1 MNTSLPVV
9 IIGAGPVG
17 LAAAAHLLSRGLE
30 PLLLE
35 AGDSVGTGMQRWG
48 HVRMFSPWEF
58 TIDSQARALLA
69 ASGWKEPEL
78 AAFPTGGEVV
88 EQYLRPLA
96 ATREIASRLRLGA
109 RVLGVARH
117 RRDLMKD
124 AGRDAQPYVV
134 HYQDADGEHEVMARG
149 VIDASGTMGNPN
161 TLGASGL
168 PALGER
174 ALGDRIAYGIPDV
187 LGAERQRYAGK
198 QVLVVGS
205 GHSAF
210 NVLKD
215 LARLSTQ
222 SPGMHVH
229 WALRRTS
236 LARVLGGGDNDQLK
250 ERGRL
255 GQDIARLV
263 GEGMLTVHAGIEI
276 DALETTASGIVARAG
291 ERRLPAVDEIVAATG
306 FRPDLSLLSEVR
318 LSLHAGTQSP
328 TALAPLIDPN
338 QHSCGSV
345 RPHGAEELRHP
356 DDGIYIV
363 GMKSYGRAPTFLLL
377 TGYEQVRSVAA
388 ALVGD
393 WEAARRVELV
403 LPETGVCIT
412 QFADEVTASSP
423 PANSTGGCCGGPPV
437 RDAAACCVAD
447 ERAKAVGSAGCGC
460 GSPKPAALA
469 SPEPTAATAG
479 CCG

>member
-1 MNTSLPVV
+1 MNTPLPVV
-9 IIGAGPVG
+9 SIGAGPVG

-35 AGDSVGTGMQRWG
+35 AGDSVGAGMQRWA

-58 TIDSQARALLA
+58 TIDSQARSLLA
-69 ASGWKEPEL
+69 NRGWEQPDV

-88 EQYLRPLA
+88 ERYLRPLA
-96 ATREIASRLRLGA
+96 ATPEIAPRLRLGA

-124 AGRDAQPYVV
+124 AGRGTQPYVV
-134 HYQDADGEHEVMARG
+134 QYRDANGEHEVLAQG
-149 VIDASGTMGNPN
+149 VIDASGTIENPN
-161 TLGASGL
+161 FLGASGL

-174 ALGDRIAYGIPDV
+174 ALSTQIAYGIPDV
-187 LGAERQRYAGK
+187 LGERRDRYAGK
-198 QVLVVGS
+198 RVLVVGS

-215 LARLSTQ
+215 LARLSKQ
-222 SPGMHVH
+222 SPGMRVH
-229 WALRRTS
+229 WALRRSS

-263 GEGMLTVHAGIEI
+263 EEGSLTVHTGIEI
-276 DALETTASGIVARAG
+276 DALENTASGIVVRAG
-291 ERRLPAVDEIVAATG
+291 EQRLPAVDEIVAATG

-318 LSLHAGTQSP
+318 LSVHAGTQSP

-377 TGYEQVRSVAA
+377 TGYEQVRSVTA
-388 ALVGD
+388 ALAGD

-412 QFADEVTASSP
+412 QFADE
-423 PANSTGGCCGGPPV
+423 PAAAGKPEKAAGGCCGGPPAN
-437 RDAAACCVAD
+437 DASVCCVAD
-447 ERAKAVGSAGCGC
+447 EHAKAGGKSGCGC
-460 GSPKPAALA
+460 GSAVPAAVAKPA
-469 SPEPTAATAG
+469 PATAG

>member
-1 MNTSLPVV
+1 MNTPLPVV

-30 PLLLE
+30 PLVLE
-35 AGDSVGTGMQRWG
+35 AGDSVGAGMQRWG

-58 TIDSQARALLA
+58 TIDSQARAVLA
-69 ASGWKEPEL
+69 ANGWKQPEL

-88 EQYLRPLA
+88 DHYLRPLA
-96 ATREIASRLRLGA
+96 ATPEIAPRLRLGA

-124 AGRDAQPYVV
+124 AGREAQPFVV
-134 HYQDADGEHEVMARG
+134 QYQDASGEHEVRAQG
-149 VIDASGTMGNPN
+149 VIDASGTIENPN
-161 TLGASGL
+161 PLGASGL

-174 ALGDRIAYGIPDV
+174 ALGERISYGIPDV
-187 LGAERQRYAGK
+187 LGSARGRYAGK
-198 QVLVVGS
+198 RVLVVGS

-215 LARLSTQ
+215 LARLSTL

-229 WALRRTS
+229 WALRRNA

-263 GEGMLTVHAGIEI
+263 GEGMLTVHTGVEI
-276 DALETTASGIVARAG
+276 DALENTASGIVAHAG
-291 ERRLPAVDEIVAATG
+291 ERSLPAVDEIVAATG

-318 LSLHAGTQSP
+318 LKLHAGTQSP
-328 TALAPLIDPN
+328 AALAPLIDPN

-345 RPHGAEELRHP
+345 RPHGAQELRHP

-377 TGYEQVRSVAA
+377 TGYEQVRSVTA
-388 ALVGD
+388 ALAGD

-412 QFADEVTASSP
+412 QFADEATAAGL
-423 PANSTGGCCGGPPV
+423 PAKAAGGCCGGAPV
-437 RDAAACCVAD
+437 QDSSACCVAD
-447 ERAKAVGSAGCGC
+447 EDAKAEGKTGCGC
-460 GSPKPAALA
+460 GSPKPAA
-469 SPEPTAATAG
+469 PVDKPPVQTTAG

>member
-1 MNTSLPVV
+1 MNTPLPVV
-9 IIGAGPVG
+9 VIGAGPVG

-35 AGDSVGTGMQRWG
+35 AGDSVGAGMQRWA

-58 TIDSQARALLA
+58 TIDSQARGLLA
-69 ASGWKEPEL
+69 ATGWKEPDL

-96 ATREIASRLRLGA
+96 ATPEIAPRLRLGA

-124 AGRDAQPYVV
+124 AGRGAQPYVV
-134 HYQDADGEHEVMARG
+134 QYQDASGEHEVLAQG
-149 VIDASGTMGNPN
+149 VIDASGTIDNPN

-174 ALGDRIAYGIPDV
+174 ALGSRIAYGIPDV
-187 LGAERQRYAGK
+187 LGEQRDRYAGK
-198 QVLVVGS
+198 RVLVVGS

-229 WALRRTS
+229 WALRRSS

-263 GEGMLTVHAGIEI
+263 GEGSLTVHTGIEI
-276 DALETTASGIVARAG
+276 DALENTASGIVVHAADRA
-291 ERRLPAVDEIVAATG
+291 LPAVDEIVAATG
-306 FRPDLSLLSEVR
+306 FRPDLGLLSEVR
-318 LSLHAGTQSP
+318 LSVHAGTQSP

-388 ALVGD
+388 ALAGD

-412 QFADEVTASSP
+412 QFADEVTGTRP
-423 PANSTGGCCGGPPV
+423 PAKAAGGCCGGTPV
-437 RDAAACCVAD
+437 QDSSACCVAD
-447 ERAKAVGSAGCGC
+447 ENAKAAGKAGCGC
-460 GSPKPAALA
+460 GSTTPAALVSK
-469 SPEPTAATAG
+469 SPVKAAAG

>member
-1 MNTSLPVV
+1 MNTPLPVV

-35 AGDSVGTGMQRWG
+35 AGDSVGAGMQRWA

-58 TIDSQARALLA
+58 TIDSQARSLLA
-69 ASGWKEPEL
+69 ARGWEQPDL

-88 EQYLRPLA
+88 ERYLRPLA
-96 ATREIASRLRLGA
+96 ATPEIAPRLRLGA

-124 AGRDAQPYVV
+124 AGRGTQPYVV
-134 HYQDADGEHEVMARG
+134 QYRDANGEHEVLAQG
-149 VIDASGTMGNPN
+149 VIDASGTIENPN
-161 TLGASGL
+161 FLGASGL

-174 ALGDRIAYGIPDV
+174 ALSTQIAYGIPDV
-187 LGAERQRYAGK
+187 LGERRDRYAGK
-198 QVLVVGS
+198 RVLVVGS

-215 LARLSTQ
+215 LARLSKQ

-229 WALRRTS
+229 WALRRSS

-263 GEGMLTVHAGIEI
+263 EEGSLTVHTGIEI
-276 DALETTASGIVARAG
+276 DALENTASGIVVRAG
-291 ERRLPAVDEIVAATG
+291 EQRLPAVDEIVAATG

-318 LSLHAGTQSP
+318 LSVHAGTQSP

-377 TGYEQVRSVAA
+377 TGYEQVRSVTA
-388 ALVGD
+388 ALAGD

-412 QFADEVTASSP
+412 QFADE
-423 PANSTGGCCGGPPV
+423 PAAVGQPAKAAGGCCGGPPAS
-437 RDAAACCVAD
+437 DASVCCVAD
-447 ERAKAVGSAGCGC
+447 EHAKAGGKSGCGC
-460 GSPKPAALA
+460 GSAVPAAVAKPA
-469 SPEPTAATAG
+469 PATAG

>member
-1 MNTSLPVV
+1 MNTPLPVV

-35 AGDSVGTGMQRWG
+35 AGDSVGAGMQRWA

-69 ASGWKEPEL
+69 ASGWKEPDP
-78 AAFPTGGEVV
+78 ADFPTGGEVV
-88 EQYLRPLA
+88 DQYLRPLA
-96 ATREIASRLRLGA
+96 ATPEIAPRLRLGA
-109 RVLGVARH
+109 RALGVARH

-124 AGRDAQPYVV
+124 AGRERQPYVV
-134 HYQDADGEHEVMARG
+134 QYRDASGEHEVLAQA
-149 VIDASGTMGNPN
+149 VIDASGTIEHPN

-174 ALGDRIAYGIPDV
+174 ALGGRISYGIPDV
-187 LGAERQRYAGK
+187 VGSERGRYAGK
-198 QVLVVGS
+198 RVLVVGS

-229 WALRRTS
+229 WALRRSS

-263 GEGMLTVHAGIEI
+263 GQGMLTVHTGIEI
-276 DALETTASGIVARAG
+276 DTLENTPSGIVAKAG
-291 ERRLPAVDEIVAATG
+291 GRNLPAVDEIIAATG

-318 LSLHAGTQSP
+318 LSVHAGTQSP

-377 TGYEQVRSVAA
+377 TGYEQVRSVTA
-388 ALVGD
+388 ALAGD

-412 QFADEVTASSP
+412 QFADEVTDTRS
-423 PANSTGGCCGGPPV
+423 PANAAAGCCGGAPV
-437 RDAAACCVAD
+437 QDSTACCVAD
-447 ERAKAVGSAGCGC
+447 ENAKAAGTAGCGC
-460 GSPKPAALA
+460 GSTKPAARA
-469 SPEPTAATAG
+469 SVRPAKAAAS

>member
-1 MNTSLPVV
+1 MNTPLPVV

-35 AGDSVGTGMQRWG
+35 AGDSVGAGMQRWA

-58 TIDSQARALLA
+58 TIDSQARSLLA
-69 ASGWKEPEL
+69 NRGWEQPDL

-88 EQYLRPLA
+88 ERYLRPLA
-96 ATREIASRLRLGA
+96 ATPEIAPRLRLGA

-124 AGRDAQPYVV
+124 AGRGTQPYVV
-134 HYQDADGEHEVMARG
+134 QYRDANGEHEVLAQG
-149 VIDASGTMGNPN
+149 VIDASGTIENPN
-161 TLGASGL
+161 FLGASGL

-174 ALGDRIAYGIPDV
+174 ALSTQIAYGIPDV
-187 LGAERQRYAGK
+187 LGERRDRYAGK
-198 QVLVVGS
+198 RVLVVGS

-210 NVLKD
+210 NALKD
-215 LARLSTQ
+215 LARLSKQ

-229 WALRRTS
+229 WALRRSS

-263 GEGMLTVHAGIEI
+263 EEGSLTVHTGIEI
-276 DALETTASGIVARAG
+276 DALENTASGIVVRAG
-291 ERRLPAVDEIVAATG
+291 EQRLPAVDEIVAATG

-318 LSLHAGTQSP
+318 LSVHAGTQSP

-377 TGYEQVRSVAA
+377 TGYEQVRSVTA
-388 ALVGD
+388 ALAGD

-412 QFADEVTASSP
+412 QFADE
-423 PANSTGGCCGGPPV
+423 PAAVGQPAKAAGGCCGGPPAN
-437 RDAAACCVAD
+437 DASVCCVAD
-447 ERAKAVGSAGCGC
+447 EHAKAGGKSGCGC
-460 GSPKPAALA
+460 GSAVPAAVAKPA
-469 SPEPTAATAG
+469 PATAG

>member
-1 MNTSLPVV
+1 MNTPLPVV

-35 AGDSVGTGMQRWG
+35 AGDSVGAGMQRWA

-58 TIDSQARALLA
+58 TIDSQARSLLA
-69 ASGWKEPEL
+69 NRGWEQPDL

-88 EQYLRPLA
+88 ERYLRPLA
-96 ATREIASRLRLGA
+96 ATPEIAPRLRLGA

-124 AGRDAQPYVV
+124 AGRGTQPYVV
-134 HYQDADGEHEVMARG
+134 QYRDANGEHEVLAQG
-149 VIDASGTMGNPN
+149 VIDASGTIENPN
-161 TLGASGL
+161 FLGASGL

-174 ALGDRIAYGIPDV
+174 ALSTQIAYGIPDV
-187 LGAERQRYAGK
+187 LGERRDRYAGK
-198 QVLVVGS
+198 RVLVVGS

-215 LARLSTQ
+215 LARLSKQ

-229 WALRRTS
+229 WALRRSS

-263 GEGMLTVHAGIEI
+263 EEGSLTVHTGIEI
-276 DALETTASGIVARAG
+276 DALENTASGIVVRAG
-291 ERRLPAVDEIVAATG
+291 EQRLPAVDEIVAATG

-318 LSLHAGTQSP
+318 LSVHAGTQSP

-377 TGYEQVRSVAA
+377 TGYEQVRSVTA
-388 ALVGD
+388 ALAGD

-412 QFADEVTASSP
+412 QFADE
-423 PANSTGGCCGGPPV
+423 PAAVGQPAKAAGGCCGGPPAN
-437 RDAAACCVAD
+437 DASVCCVAD
-447 ERAKAVGSAGCGC
+447 EHAKAGGKSGCGC
-460 GSPKPAALA
+460 GSAVPAAVAKPA
-469 SPEPTAATAG
+469 PATAG

>member
-1 MNTSLPVV
+1 MNTPLPVV

-35 AGDSVGTGMQRWG
+35 AGDSVGAGLQRWA

-58 TIDSQARALLA
+58 TIDSQARGLLA
-69 ASGWKEPEL
+69 ATGWKEPDPG
-78 AAFPTGGEVV
+78 AFPTGGEVV

-96 ATREIASRLRLGA
+96 ATPEMAPRLRLGA

-124 AGRDAQPYVV
+124 AGREAQPYVV
-134 HYQDADGEHEVMARG
+134 QYQDASGEHEVLAQG
-149 VIDASGTMGNPN
+149 VIDASGTIENPN

-174 ALGDRIAYGIPDV
+174 ALGKRISYGIPDV
-187 LGAERQRYAGK
+187 LGAERGRYAGK
-198 QVLVVGS
+198 RVLVVGS

-250 ERGRL
+250 ERGKL

-263 GEGMLTVHAGIEI
+263 EEGMLTVHTGIEI
-276 DALETTASGIVARAG
+276 DALENTASGIVAHSG
-291 ERRLPAVDEIVAATG
+291 GQSLPAVDEIVAATG
-306 FRPDLSLLSEVR
+306 FNL
-318 LSLHAGTQSP
+318 AGTITKP
-328 TALAPLIDPN
+328 ANATAPLP
-338 QHSCGSV
+338 
-345 RPHGAEELRHP
+345 
-356 DDGIYIV
+356 
-363 GMKSYGRAPTFLLL
+363 
-377 TGYEQVRSVAA
+377 
-388 ALVGD
+388 AL
-393 WEAARRVELV
+393 E
-403 LPETGVCIT
+403 
-412 QFADEVTASSP
+412 
-423 PANSTGGCCGGPPV
+423 PPV
-437 RDAAACCVAD
+437 IWLVRHGLRAAPWTL
-447 ERAKAVGSAGCGC
+447 RSPVG
-460 GSPKPAALA
+460 P
-469 SPEPTAATAG
+469 
-479 CCG
+479 

>member
-1 MNTSLPVV
+1 MNRPLPVV

-17 LAAAAHLLSRGLE
+17 LAAAAHLLSRGIE

-35 AGDSVGTGMQRWG
+35 AGDTVGAGMLRWR

-58 TIDSQARALLA
+58 TIDKQARLLLEGR
-69 ASGWKEPEL
+69 GWLEPDPT
-78 AAFPTGGEVV
+78 AFPTGGEVV
-88 EQYLRPLA
+88 EHYLQPLA
-96 ATREIASRLRLGA
+96 TTPEIAPRLRLGA

-124 AGRDAQPYVV
+124 AGRNTQPYLVQYV
-134 HYQDADGEHEVMARG
+134 DADGEHEVLAQG
-149 VIDASGTMGNPN
+149 VVDASGTMDQPN
-161 TLGASGL
+161 TIGASGL

-174 ALGDRIAYGIPDV
+174 ALAAHIRYGIPDV
-187 LGAERQRYAGK
+187 AGAERGRFAGK
-198 QVLVVGS
+198 RVLVVGS

-215 LARLSTQ
+215 LARLAGQ

-236 LARVLGGGDNDQLK
+236 LARVLGGGDHDQLR
-250 ERGRL
+250 ERGKL

-263 GEGMLTVHAGIEI
+263 QEGVLTVHAGVEI
-276 DALETTASGIVARAG
+276 DRLEQTPGGIVVHAG
-291 ERRLPAVDEIVAATG
+291 GKTLPAVDEIVAATG

-318 LSLHAGTQSP
+318 LSVHAGTQSP

-388 ALVGD
+388 ALAGD
-393 WEAARRVELV
+393 WDAARRVELV

-412 QFADEVTASSP
+412 QFADEEVL
-423 PANSTGGCCGGPPV
+423 PAAQDAGGCCGGPSKK
-437 RDAAACCVAD
+437 DASACCVAD
-447 ERAKAVGSAGCGC
+447 EDAKAAGGAGCGC
-460 GSPKPAALA
+460 SAPKPAPA
-469 SPEPTAATAG
+469 PRQAAPAVGAG

>member
-1 MNTSLPVV
+1 MNTPLPVV

-35 AGDSVGTGMQRWG
+35 AGDSVGAGMQRWA

-58 TIDSQARALLA
+58 TIDSQARVLLTA
-69 ASGWKEPEL
+69 TGWKQPDL

-88 EQYLRPLA
+88 ERYLRPLA
-96 ATREIASRLRLGA
+96 ATPEIAPRLRLGA

-124 AGRDAQPYVV
+124 AGRGTQPYVV
-134 HYQDADGEHEVMARG
+134 QYRDANGEHEVLAQG
-149 VIDASGTMGNPN
+149 VIDASGTIENPN
-161 TLGASGL
+161 FLGASGL

-174 ALGDRIAYGIPDV
+174 ALSNQIAYGIPDV
-187 LGAERQRYAGK
+187 LGEQRDRYAGK
-198 QVLVVGS
+198 RVLVVGS

-215 LARLSTQ
+215 LARLSRQ

-229 WALRRTS
+229 WALRRSS

-263 GEGMLTVHAGIEI
+263 EEGMLTVHTSIEI
-276 DALETTASGIVARAG
+276 DSLENTASGIVVHAGDRA
-291 ERRLPAVDEIVAATG
+291 LPAVDEIVAATG
-306 FRPDLSLLSEVR
+306 FRPDLALLSEVR
-318 LSLHAGTQSP
+318 LSVHAGTQSP

-377 TGYEQVRSVAA
+377 TGYEQVRSVTA
-388 ALVGD
+388 ALAGD
-393 WEAARRVELV
+393 WEAARRVDLV

-412 QFADEVTASSP
+412 QFADE
-423 PANSTGGCCGGPPV
+423 
-437 RDAAACCVAD
+437 
-447 ERAKAVGSAGCGC
+447 
-460 GSPKPAALA
+460 PAA
-469 SPEPTAATAG
+469 AG